1 MFQTA
6 EQQKINS
13 QLKQKLQNAQGGE
26 IIPINYEAHANIQ
39 DQVKLHNYAAYC
51 IQLKAAK
58 YNDNCRKERKE
69 NRDFLEQY
77 NNLIKQLSFSRKKY

>member
-1 MFQTA
+1 MITLLDKKYFILSFVLFNMTNISAMFQTA

-26 IIPINYEAHANIQ
+26 IIPINYEASTDIQ

-58 YNDNCRKERKE
+58 YNRHCRRKA
-69 NRDFLEQY
+69 
-77 NNLIKQLSFSRKKY
+77 